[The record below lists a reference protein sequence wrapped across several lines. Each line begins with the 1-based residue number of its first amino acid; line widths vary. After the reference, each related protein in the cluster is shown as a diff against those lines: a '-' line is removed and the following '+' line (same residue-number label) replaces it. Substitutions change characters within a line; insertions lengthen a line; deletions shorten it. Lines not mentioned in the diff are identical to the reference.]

1 MAAESQ
7 VAGGLKEDIVQTLAA
22 SLRGKLIRPSD
33 PEYDDARHIWNGMID
48 RYPALIV
55 RVHGTAD
62 VVTAVNFAREHGLRL
77 AIRGGGHNVA
87 GNVMCDGGLV
97 IDLSLMRGVFVDPAA
112 RIARV
117 QGGAIW
123 SDVDRETQLF
133 GLATPS
139 DVISTTGVA
148 GLTLHGG
155 YGRLRRKYGLTV
167 DNLLSVEIVCADG
180 QVRTASKT
188 ENEDLFWA
196 VRGAGSN
203 FGVVTSFAF
212 QLHPVGPVVAA
223 AIPLYAA
230 AEAPIVA
237 AKWRDFSATAP
248 DEISSDL
255 IFSTLPAHAPIPPEL
270 QGRAVVGIFAMFSGP
285 AEEGERLLA
294 PLREFATPLLDLS
307 GTVPYVWIQ
316 SGFDASFPKG
326 DRYYQKARDL
336 DHLSDEVIQELCAR
350 IAAPPSPRTII
361 EVLHN
366 GGAMSRVG
374 MEETAYGRRNAPY
387 YVNVSTQ
394 WTEPAE
400 NAANIAWARDCWASL
415 GKFSSGGMYL
425 NFPGFGEEKENLVRT
440 GYGPNYARLTHIK
453 AKYDP
458 TNLFRMNQNIVPAP

>member
-1 MAAESQ
+1 MAAESHM
-7 VAGGLKEDIVQTLAA
+7 AGELNEDIVQAFAA

-33 PEYDDARHIWNGMID
+33 PEYDGARHIWNGMID
-48 RYPALIV
+48 RCPALIV
-55 RVHGTAD
+55 RVQGTAD
-62 VVTAVNFAREHGLRL
+62 VVTTVNFAREHGLRL
-77 AIRGGGHNVA
+77 AIRSGGHNVA
-87 GNVMCDGGLV
+87 GNAICDGGLV
-97 IDLSLMRGVFVDPAA
+97 IDLSLMRGVFVDAVA

-123 SDVDRETQLF
+123 GDVDRETQLF

-139 DVISTTGVA
+139 GVISTTGVA
-148 GLTLHGG
+148 ALTLHGG
-155 YGRLRRKYGLTV
+155 YGRLRRKYGLTI
-167 DNLLSVEIVCADG
+167 DNVLSVEIVCADG
-180 QVRTASKT
+180 QVRTASTT

-230 AEAPIVA
+230 ADAPVVA
-237 AKWRDFSATAP
+237 AKWRDFTATAP

-285 AEEGERLLA
+285 AQEGEQLLA
-294 PLREFATPLLDLS
+294 PLREFATPMLDLS
-307 GTVPYVWIQ
+307 GPVPYVWIQ
-316 SGFDASFPKG
+316 SGFDANFPKG
-326 DRYYQKARDL
+326 VRYYQKARDL
-336 DHLSDEVIQELCAR
+336 DHLSDEVIHELCAR

-366 GGAMSRVG
+366 GGAMSRMG
-374 MEETAYGRRNAPY
+374 TDETAYGRRNAPY

-394 WTEPAE
+394 WTDPAE
-400 NAANIAWARDCWASL
+400 DEANIAWARECWASF

-425 NFPGFGEEKENLVRT
+425 NFPGLGEEKEALVRT
-440 GYGPNYARLTHIK
+440 GYGPNYARLTRVK
-453 AKYDP
+453 AKYNP
-458 TNLFRMNQNIVPAP
+458 TNLLRMYQNIIPAT